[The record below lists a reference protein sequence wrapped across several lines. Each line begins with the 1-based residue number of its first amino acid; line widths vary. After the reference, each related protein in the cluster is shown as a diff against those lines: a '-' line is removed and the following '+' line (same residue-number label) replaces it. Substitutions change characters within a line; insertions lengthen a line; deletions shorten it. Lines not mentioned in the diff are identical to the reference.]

1 MMKNHFKYFS
11 LLLVLCFTCITMFSG
26 AQTFNL
32 KSQAAETDLK
42 IIGDSAYFFMDR
54 KDVMDLIKQLAKQDK
69 KDYSILI
76 KKMKGVCFESINLRK
91 EIDDQEITAVQYLI
105 RTKLLALALQENKVA
120 VKWKKGG
127 EFLSQVFQK
136 ENPKSNQ
143 KSFTDADGK
152 IVFPIQNQ

>member
-1 MMKNHFKYFS
+1 
-11 LLLVLCFTCITMFSG
+11 
-26 AQTFNL
+26 
-32 KSQAAETDLK
+32 
-42 IIGDSAYFFMDR
+42 
-54 KDVMDLIKQLAKQDK
+54 
-69 KDYSILI
+69 
-76 KKMKGVCFESINLRK
+76 LRK

-136 ENPKSNQ
+136 ENPESNQ